1 MTTKW
6 ITNQTFNP
14 RILKSQ
20 NIFTVRDMWEQ
31 GQDRASPPLD
41 KTSPLPPKSS
51 SDDTELTS

>member
-6 ITNQTFNP
+6 ITNQTFNL

-31 GQDRASPPLD
+31 GQGRASPPFY
-41 KTSPLPPKSS
+41 KTSSLSPKVKFR
-51 SDDTELTS
+51 